1 MEGAAG
7 LADKLDGVVR
17 AFRPMTPEA
26 GDGGLRMGVVGGIV
40 HVAVHVYIA
49 ERYPDIAD
57 RDVCRLFHVLP
68 RGQSCFVPLL
78 ERSAIPGK

>member
-7 LADKLDGVVR
+7 LAHEINR
-17 AFRPMTPEA
+17 IASTFRPMPPEP
-26 GDGGLRMGVVGGIV
+26 GDGRFGMGIVGGIV

-49 ERYPDIAD
+49 EGYPDFAD
-57 RDVCRLFHVLP
+57 RDVCRLFHVLS
-68 RGQSCFVPLL
+68 RGKPCFVPLL